1 MYGFAFFWGGEVK
14 VSPEPMVN
22 ENIPHNINNIITTM
36 VESIKITEEDL
47 YFIETLDKANMV
59 RLIRVQTEMINSYI
73 DVLEEC

>member
-1 MYGFAFFWGGEVK
+1 MDLHFGGGVK

-22 ENIPHNINNIITTM
+22 ENIPHNINNIITKM